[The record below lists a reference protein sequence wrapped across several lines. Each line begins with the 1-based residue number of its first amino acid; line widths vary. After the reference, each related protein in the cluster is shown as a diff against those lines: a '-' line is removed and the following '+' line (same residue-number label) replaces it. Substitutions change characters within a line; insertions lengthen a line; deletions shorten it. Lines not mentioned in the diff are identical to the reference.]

1 MEINLQGQ
9 YSHTANMLL
18 RQLRTKEITLD
29 EFLTSCAYWG
39 VKTMDDIYF
48 RSLPSRPMVVVEYEG
63 LSYSKRKRLTLE
75 YFTDNPEVSIYYE
88 QKEKIT
94 RINKTNLYRLETYKK
109 HIPESDIKNHEI
121 LDKAILNFKMKMEG

>member
-18 RQLRTKEITLD
+18 RQLRIKEITLD

-63 LSYSKRKRLTLE
+63 LSYSKRDRLTQD
-75 YFTDNPEVSIYYE
+75 YYKDNPEVSIYYE

-109 HIPESDIKNHEI
+109 HIPESDIKNHEK